1 MHLNGIIIA
10 GVCFLAIGI
19 FHPIVIK
26 AEYYFSAS
34 CWPVFLAAGLLFL
47 SASMQVEHVVAASA
61 LGVLGCSCL
70 WSILELKEQEKRVE
84 RGWFPENPKRKDKKQ
99 KEAIKPARAAGRPD
113 RGAALQQERKDD
125 QTNDKKGACPGHH

>member
-34 CWPVFLAAGLLFL
+34 CWPVFLA
-47 SASMQVEHVVAASA
+47 ASMQVEHVVAASA

-99 KEAIKPARAAGRPD
+99 NAAIKPARAAGRPD
-113 RGAALQQERKDD
+113 RGAALQQERKDES
-125 QTNDKKGACPGHH
+125 DK